1 MKYSFLVVLQ
11 CELCQVY
18 LSVNW
23 KFNRMILIDT
33 YLLFLF
39 IEIIDDN
46 SNKQVKREEGS
57 EDDEEYKVE
66 IHVQVTFANWLL
78 SNLKWKV

>member
-1 MKYSFLVVLQ
+1 
-11 CELCQVY
+11 
-18 LSVNW
+18 
-23 KFNRMILIDT
+23 MISLDT

-66 IHVQVTFANWLL
+66 IHVQVTFTNWLL
-78 SNLKWKV
+78 SNLKLIE

>member
-1 MKYSFLVVLQ
+1 
-11 CELCQVY
+11 
-18 LSVNW
+18 
-23 KFNRMILIDT
+23 MILLDT

-66 IHVQVTFANWLL
+66 IHVQVTFTNWLL
-78 SNLKWKV
+78 SNLK

>member
-1 MKYSFLVVLQ
+1 
-11 CELCQVY
+11 
-18 LSVNW
+18 
-23 KFNRMILIDT
+23 MISLDT

-66 IHVQVTFANWLL
+66 IHVQVTFTNWLL
-78 SNLKWKV
+78 SNLKLKE

>member
-1 MKYSFLVVLQ
+1 
-11 CELCQVY
+11 
-18 LSVNW
+18 
-23 KFNRMILIDT
+23 MISLDT

-46 SNKQVKREEGS
+46 FNKQVKREEGS

-66 IHVQVTFANWLL
+66 IHVQVTFTNWLL
-78 SNLKWKV
+78 SNLKLKE

>member
-1 MKYSFLVVLQ
+1 
-11 CELCQVY
+11 
-18 LSVNW
+18 
-23 KFNRMILIDT
+23 MISLDT
-33 YLLFLF
+33 YLLLLF

-66 IHVQVTFANWLL
+66 IHVQVTFTNWLL
-78 SNLKWKV
+78 SNLKLKE